1 MKLAGKFVGFV
12 VVQVIVIGALAASF
26 ASLSPRQTERVAEV
40 VSKEPKFTPVTIER
54 NEPLEVSPLYDDAEV
69 VSDEELAAVLF
80 RVQPKFS
87 AKNLKPNFV
96 EHALRTWRVTAKF
109 QEPGVM
115 SGEEMRDFLLN
126 YGRFAMSW
134 GPDVDSLLESRD
146 TGIYVRWGREQGA
159 SVHHDHTLAC
169 ITEAGVPLD
178 YQVHAPG
185 RPDATLK
192 NMVEQALFDFRLDER
207 ETEWSAMAFG
217 LWLPPVKS
225 WTNGA
230 GRELNF
236 DLIAKRQLRGHR
248 QFGVCGG
255 THRVYSL
262 MMLLRINDQYQILS
276 EPVRAEVYA
285 HLEGVRDTLKVTQF
299 PDGHWPYNWPD
310 GKEAVTN
317 PGDHESYR
325 DVIATG
331 HHLEWLAI
339 APEELHPPR
348 EMIRKAA
355 RWIIDDTTSKSRA
368 KIQESFTFYSHVG
381 NALALWRRTS
391 PPDFWHEWEKTHPY
405 KGKGAKKPAPEKPA
419 KPVDEPEPNPTEIE
433 VSPESEAEAEA
444 EGKKP
449 AETVTPDADG
459 KPEADDKKPAE
470 DAV

>member
-1 MKLAGKFVGFV
+1 MKLAGKFVGFLL
-12 VVQVIVIGALAASF
+12 VQVIVIGALTASV
-26 ASLSPRQTERVAEV
+26 ASLSPRQTERVVEV
-40 VSKEPKFTPVTIER
+40 VSAKPKFTPVRIER
-54 NEPLEVSPLYDDAEV
+54 NEPLVVKSLYNDPSV
-69 VSDEELAAVLF
+69 VTDEELAAVLF
-80 RVQPKFS
+80 RVQPKFDV
-87 AKNLKPNFV
+87 KNRKPNFV
-96 EHALRTWRVTAKF
+96 EHALRTWHVTAKF

-115 SGEEMRDFLLN
+115 SGEEMRDFLLD
-126 YGRFAMSW
+126 YGQFAMSW
-134 GPDVDSLLESRD
+134 GPEIDSLLESRE
-146 TGIYVRWGREQGA
+146 TGVYVRWGRDTGA

-178 YQVHAPG
+178 FQVRTPA
-185 RPDATLK
+185 RRDATLK

-262 MMLLRINDQYQILS
+262 MLLLRINEKFSILS

-299 PDGHWPYNWPD
+299 DDGHWPYNWPD

-317 PGDHESYR
+317 PGDHEAYR

-355 RWIIDDTTSKSRA
+355 RWIIDDTTSKTRE

-381 NALALWRRTS
+381 NALALWRGTS
-391 PPDFWHEWEKTHPY
+391 PPDFWHEWEKKHPY
-405 KGKGAKKPAPEKPA
+405 EGKGAKKPAPEKPEEPA
-419 KPVDEPEPNPTEIE
+419 AEPELHPTEIE
-433 VSPESEAEAEA
+433 VSPESEAAAEA
-444 EGKKP
+444 DGKKP
-449 AETVTPDADG
+449 AVKA
-459 KPEADDKKPAE
+459 KPEAAEKKAADDAS
-470 DAV
+470 

>member
-1 MKLAGKFVGFV
+1 MKLAEKFVGFV
-12 VVQVIVIGALAASF
+12 LVQVIVIGALAAAV
-26 ASLSPRQTERVAEV
+26 ASLSPRQTERIAETV
-40 VSKEPKFTPVTIER
+40 TSRPKFTPVQIKR
-54 NEPLEVSPLYDDAEV
+54 NEPLEVKPLYNDPEV
-69 VSDEELAAVLF
+69 VSDEELAAVLL

-87 AKNLKPNFV
+87 RENLKPNYV
-96 EHALRTWRVTAKF
+96 EHALRTWRVSAKF

-126 YGRFAMSW
+126 YAQHMLSW
-134 GPDVDSLLESRD
+134 GDRAEPLLQARE
-146 TGIYVRWGREQGA
+146 TGIYVRWGRDTGI

-169 ITEAGVPLD
+169 VTEAGVPLD
-178 YQVHAPG
+178 YRVQALG
-185 RPDATLK
+185 RPDANVK

-217 LWLPPVKS
+217 LWLPPVTH

-262 MMLLRINDQYQILS
+262 MLLLRINEKYPILS

-285 HLEGVRDTLKVTQF
+285 HLEGVRDTLKVAQF

-317 PGDHESYR
+317 PGNHAAYR

-339 APEELHPPR
+339 APEDLHPPR

-355 RWIIDDTTSKSRA
+355 RWIIDNTTSKSRA
-368 KIQESFTFYSHVG
+368 KIQESYTFYSHVG
-381 NALALWRRTS
+381 NALALWRGTS
-391 PPDFWHEWEKTHPY
+391 PPEFWHEWEKKHPY
-405 KGKGAKKPAPEKPA
+405 QGKGAKKPEPA
-419 KPVDEPEPNPTEIE
+419 DDAIDFRAIDEAAEVNPTEIE
-433 VSPESEAEAEA
+433 VSPESEAAAEA

-449 AETVTPDADG
+449 AATAT
-459 KPEADDKKPAE
+459 PEAEDKQPADDSQK
-470 DAV
+470 

>member
-12 VVQVIVIGALAASF
+12 LVQVIVIGVLAASV
-26 ASLSPRQTERVAEV
+26 ATLSPRQTERVAEV
-40 VSKEPKFTPVTIER
+40 VSARPKFTPVQIER
-54 NEPLEVSPLYDDAEV
+54 KTPLEVKPLYDDPEV

-96 EHALRTWRVTAKF
+96 EHALRTWRVSATF

-126 YGRFAMSW
+126 YARFAMSW
-134 GPDVDSLLESRD
+134 GPEIDSLLESRE
-146 TGIYVRWGREQGA
+146 TGIYVRWGRDTGA

-169 ITEAGVPLD
+169 LTEAGVPLD
-178 YQVHAPG
+178 NPVQAPG
-185 RPDATLK
+185 RQNATLK
-192 NMVEQALFDFRLDER
+192 NMVEQALYDFRLDER

-217 LWLPPVKS
+217 LWLPPVTT
-225 WTNGA
+225 WTNGE

-262 MMLLRINDQYQILS
+262 MMLLRINEKFPILT

-310 GKEAVTN
+310 GADAVEH

-339 APEELHPPR
+339 APEDLHPPR

-355 RWIIDDTTSKSRA
+355 RWIIDDTTAKSRE

-381 NALALWRRTS
+381 NALALWRNTS
-391 PPDFWHEWEKTHPY
+391 PPEFWHEWEKKHPY
-405 KGKGAKKPAPEKPA
+405 EGKGKKKPAPEKP
-419 KPVDEPEPNPTEIE
+419 KTPVNEPKVNPTEIE
-433 VSPESEAEAEA
+433 VSPESEAAAEA

-449 AETVTPDADG
+449 AAT
-459 KPEADDKKPAE
+459 PEAETEKPTDDSQ
-470 DAV
+470 